1 MPRRGALEAAFF
13 SSCKCL
19 VGTGILSPFDLTRF
33 SKAAAASCFAK
44 DWQVRPN
51 EVVFGTLVNLL
62 GTSLK
67 WMCLDKSS
75 LLGICVCHRVAP
87 TSSSS

>member
-13 SSCKCL
+13 SSCKYL
-19 VGTGILSPFDLTRF
+19 VGTGILSPFDLTCF
-33 SKAAAASCFAK
+33 CKGCLFCFAK

-51 EVVFGTLVNLL
+51 EVVFGTLVNSL

-67 WMCLDKSS
+67 WMYLDKSS
-75 LLGICVCHRVAP
+75 LSGICVCHRVAP